1 MSSYLQHG
9 SAHKFP
15 GVIVAAIAE
24 SKGADGIVGFADKF
38 PTGNIRDLNNPGL
51 KIVYTADSPSAFLL
65 DLTIVG
71 FDLFH
76 LTSTNAWRVE
86 VGSAREVLERARRL
100 RETCLSYGSL
110 NCRGHSKKSPN

>member
-1 MSSYLQHG
+1 MPVNSYLQHG
-9 SAHKFP
+9 AAHKFP

-38 PTGNIRDLNNPGL
+38 PTGNIRDLNNPAL
-51 KIVYTADSPSAFLL
+51 KVVYTADSPSSFLL

-71 FDLFH
+71 FDLFN

-86 VGSAREVLERARRL
+86 VGGTRDALERARRHEGDMFVL
-100 RETCLSYGSL
+100 WE
-110 NCRGHSKKSPN
+110 P